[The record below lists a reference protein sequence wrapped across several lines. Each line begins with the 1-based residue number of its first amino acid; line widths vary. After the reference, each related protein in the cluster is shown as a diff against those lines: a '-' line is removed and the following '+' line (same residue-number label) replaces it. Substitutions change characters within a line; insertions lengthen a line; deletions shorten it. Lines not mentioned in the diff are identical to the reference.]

1 MTKMRAKHKV
11 IYCPIEAEGY
21 YIADLDLI
29 VISSE
34 LTPLK
39 RKYVLEYELAHIE
52 QSPTLYVA
60 TPAEHIRLEFEA
72 NCSMIAG
79 MLDDYLGQT
88 DLSIEEISK
97 TLFMEQC
104 GLSRQYDSAI
114 DHVLAQRLKGMQA
127 AL

>member
-1 MTKMRAKHKV
+1 MRAKHKV
-11 IYCPIEAEGY
+11 VYCPIEADGY
-21 YIADLDLI
+21 YMADLDLI
-29 VISSE
+29 VINSD
-34 LTPLK
+34 LPPQ
-39 RKYVLEYELAHIE
+39 RQKYVLEHELAHIG
-52 QSPTLYVA
+52 QSPVLYVT

-88 DLSIEEISK
+88 GLSIEEISK

-104 GLSRQYDSAI
+104 GLSGQYDSAV
-114 DHVLAQRLKGMQA
+114 DHVLALRLKGMQA

>member
-1 MTKMRAKHKV
+1 MRTKHKV

-29 VISSE
+29 VISSG
-34 LTPLK
+34 LSPL
-39 RKYVLEYELAHIE
+39 RQKYVLEHELAHIE
-52 QSPTLYVA
+52 QSAALYAA

-72 NCSMIAG
+72 NCGMIAG
-79 MLDDYLGQT
+79 MLDDYLDQT
-88 DLSIEEISK
+88 GLSIEEISK

-104 GLSRQYDSAI
+104 GLSGQYDSAV
-114 DHVLAQRLKGMQA
+114 DHVLALRLKGMQV

>member
-1 MTKMRAKHKV
+1 MEIVNNHKV
-11 IYCPIEAEGY
+11 VYYPMDADGY
-21 YIADLDLI
+21 YMADLDLI
-29 VISSE
+29 VINSD
-34 LTPLK
+34 LPPQ
-39 RKYVLEYELAHIE
+39 RQKYVLEHELAHIE
-52 QSPTLYVA
+52 QSAALYVA

-88 DLSIEEISK
+88 GLSIDEISK

-104 GLSRQYDSAI
+104 GLSGQYDNAV
-114 DHVLAQRLKGMQA
+114 DRVLTLRLKGMQA

>member
-1 MTKMRAKHKV
+1 MRTKHKV

-29 VISSE
+29 VISSG
-34 LTPLK
+34 LSPL
-39 RKYVLEYELAHIE
+39 RQKYVLEHELAHIE
-52 QSPTLYVA
+52 QSAALYAA

-72 NCSMIAG
+72 NCSMVAG
-79 MLDDYLGQT
+79 ILDDYLDQT
-88 DLSIEEISK
+88 GLSIEEISK

-104 GLSRQYDSAI
+104 GLSGQYDSAV
-114 DHVLAQRLKGMQA
+114 DHVLALRLKGMQA

>member
-1 MTKMRAKHKV
+1 M

-34 LTPLK
+34 LPPL
-39 RKYVLEYELAHIE
+39 RQKYVLEHELAHIE
-52 QSPTLYVA
+52 QSVALYAA

-72 NCSMIAG
+72 NCSMIAN

-88 DLSIEEISK
+88 GLPISEINK
-97 TLFMEQC
+97 ALFMEQC
-104 GLSRQYDSAI
+104 NLSGQYDSAVE
-114 DHVLAQRLKGMQA
+114 HVLALRLKGMQA

>member
-1 MTKMRAKHKV
+1 MRTKHKV

-29 VISSE
+29 VISSG
-34 LTPLK
+34 LSPL
-39 RKYVLEYELAHIE
+39 RQKYVLEHELAHIE
-52 QSPTLYVA
+52 QSAVLYVA

-72 NCSMIAG
+72 NCSMVAG
-79 MLDDYLGQT
+79 MLDDYLDQT
-88 DLSIEEISK
+88 GLSMEEISK

-104 GLSRQYDSAI
+104 GLSWQYDSAV
-114 DHVLAQRLKGMQA
+114 DHVLALRLKGMQA

>member
-1 MTKMRAKHKV
+1 MREINSHKV
-11 IYCPIEAEGY
+11 VYYPLDSDGY
-21 YIADLDLI
+21 YMPDLDVI
-29 VISSE
+29 VINSD
-34 LTPLK
+34 LPPL
-39 RKYVLEYELAHIE
+39 RQKYVLEHELAHIG
-52 QSPTLYVA
+52 QSAFLYEA

-88 DLSIEEISK
+88 GLSIEEISK

-104 GLSRQYDSAI
+104 GLSGQYDSAV
-114 DHVLAQRLKGMQA
+114 DRVLALRLNGMQA

>member
-1 MTKMRAKHKV
+1 MRTKHKV

-29 VISSE
+29 VLSSD
-34 LTPLK
+34 LSPL
-39 RKYVLEYELAHIE
+39 RQKYVLEHELAHIE
-52 QSPTLYVA
+52 QSAALYVA

-79 MLDDYLGQT
+79 ILDDYLGQT
-88 DLSIEEISK
+88 GLSIEEISK
-97 TLFMEQC
+97 TQFMEQC
-104 GLSRQYDSAI
+104 GLSGQYDSAV
-114 DHVLAQRLKGMQA
+114 DHVLALRLKGMQA

>member
-1 MTKMRAKHKV
+1 MRTKHKV

-29 VISSE
+29 VISSG
-34 LTPLK
+34 LSPL
-39 RKYVLEYELAHIE
+39 RQKYVLEHELAHIE
-52 QSPTLYVA
+52 QSAALYVA

-79 MLDDYLGQT
+79 ILDDYLGQT
-88 DLSIEEISK
+88 GLSIEELSK
-97 TLFMEQC
+97 AQFMEQC
-104 GLSRQYDSAI
+104 GLSGQYDNAV
-114 DHVLAQRLKGMQA
+114 DRVLTLRLKRTQA

>member
-1 MTKMRAKHKV
+1 MDAD
-11 IYCPIEAEGY
+11 GY
-21 YIADLDLI
+21 YMADIDVI
-29 VISSE
+29 VINSN
-34 LTPLK
+34 LPPLQQ
-39 RKYVLEYELAHIE
+39 KYVLEHELAHIG
-52 QSPTLYVA
+52 QSSLLYEA

-88 DLSIEEISK
+88 GLLIEEISK

-104 GLSRQYDSAI
+104 GLSGQYDNAV
-114 DHVLAQRLKGMQA
+114 DRVLALRLNGMQA

>member
-1 MTKMRAKHKV
+1 MRTKHKV

-29 VISSE
+29 VISSN
-34 LTPLK
+34 LPPL
-39 RKYVLEYELAHIE
+39 RQKYVLEHELAHIE
-52 QSPTLYVA
+52 QSAVLYVA

-72 NCSMIAG
+72 NCGMVAG

-88 DLSIEEISK
+88 GLSIEEISK
-97 TLFMEQC
+97 TLFMEQY
-104 GLSRQYDSAI
+104 GLSGQYDNAV
-114 DHVLAQRLKGMQA
+114 DHVLALRLKGMQA

>member
-1 MTKMRAKHKV
+1 MRTRHKV

-29 VISSE
+29 VISSG
-34 LTPLK
+34 LSPL
-39 RKYVLEYELAHIE
+39 RQKYVLEHELAHIE
-52 QSPTLYVA
+52 QSAALYVA

-72 NCSMIAG
+72 NCGMIAG

-88 DLSIEEISK
+88 GLSIEEISK

-104 GLSRQYDSAI
+104 GLSGQYDSAV
-114 DHVLAQRLKGMQA
+114 DHVLALRLKGMQA

>member
-1 MTKMRAKHKV
+1 MRAKNKV
-11 IYCPIEAEGY
+11 VYCPIDAEGY

-34 LTPLK
+34 LPPL
-39 RKYVLEYELAHIE
+39 RQKYVLEHELAHIE
-52 QSPTLYVA
+52 QSAALYVA

-88 DLSIEEISK
+88 GLAIEEISK
-97 TLFMEQC
+97 AQFMEQC
-104 GLSRQYDSAI
+104 GLSGQYDSAV
-114 DHVLAQRLKGMQA
+114 DRVLTLRLKGLQA

>member
-1 MTKMRAKHKV
+1 MRTKHKV

-29 VISSE
+29 VISSG
-34 LTPLK
+34 LSPL
-39 RKYVLEYELAHIE
+39 RQKYVLEHELAHIE
-52 QSPTLYVA
+52 QSAALYVA

-72 NCSMIAG
+72 NCGMIAG
-79 MLDDYLGQT
+79 MLDDYLDQT
-88 DLSIEEISK
+88 GLSIEEISK

-104 GLSRQYDSAI
+104 GLSGQYDSAV
-114 DHVLAQRLKGMQA
+114 DHVLALRLKGMQA

>member
-1 MTKMRAKHKV
+1 MRTKHKV

-29 VISSE
+29 VISSG
-34 LTPLK
+34 LSPL
-39 RKYVLEYELAHIE
+39 RQKYVLEHELAHIE
-52 QSPTLYVA
+52 QSAALYVA

-79 MLDDYLGQT
+79 ILDDYLGQT
-88 DLSIEEISK
+88 GLSIEEISK
-97 TLFMEQC
+97 TQFMEQC
-104 GLSRQYDSAI
+104 GLSGQYDSAV
-114 DHVLAQRLKGMQA
+114 DHVLALRLKGMQA

>member
-1 MTKMRAKHKV
+1 MRAKHKV
-11 IYCPIEAEGY
+11 VYCPIDAEGY

-34 LTPLK
+34 LPPL
-39 RKYVLEYELAHIE
+39 RQKYVLEHELAHIE
-52 QSPTLYVA
+52 QSAALYVA

-88 DLSIEEISK
+88 GLAIEEISK
-97 TLFMEQC
+97 AQFMEQC
-104 GLSRQYDSAI
+104 GLSGQYDNAV
-114 DHVLAQRLKGMQA
+114 DRVLMLRLKGMQA